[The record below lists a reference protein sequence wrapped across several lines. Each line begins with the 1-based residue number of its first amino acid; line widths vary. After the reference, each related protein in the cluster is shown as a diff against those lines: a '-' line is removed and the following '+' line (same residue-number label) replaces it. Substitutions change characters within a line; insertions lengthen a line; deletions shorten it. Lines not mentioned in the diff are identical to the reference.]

1 MASSTFYTQPAV
13 QAPWPGAGCAI
24 SSGHLPHDFEKLI
37 QFAVVHGGWKLGGN
51 SNSRAQ
57 QQQSLLATIKHHGTA
72 VQVFKFAIYVA
83 IPVTL
88 TFYVAQN
95 PDLLSSI
102 IKNVR
107 DSRSGAAKQA
117 S

>member
-1 MASSTFYTQPAV
+1 MAA
-13 QAPWPGAGCAI
+13 APGYDAWP
-24 SSGHLPHDFEKLI
+24 D
-37 QFAVVHGGWKLGGN
+37 GGILV
-51 SNSRAQ
+51 
-57 QQQSLLATIKHHGTA
+57 

-107 DSRSGAAKQA
+107 DANAWPLGSTKRLPR
-117 S
+117 

>member
-1 MASSTFYTQPAV
+1 MQ
-13 QAPWPGAGCAI
+13 
-24 SSGHLPHDFEKLI
+24 
-37 QFAVVHGGWKLGGN
+37 VV
-51 SNSRAQ
+51 
-57 QQQSLLATIKHHGTA
+57 
-72 VQVFKFAIYVA
+72 KFAIYVA

-107 DSRSGAAKQA
+107 DLLSGAAHQA
-117 S
+117 SQLRLQSRWHAEVLRGVPSRRQEIPLPRGVGKDTGEAQAEEGG

>member
-1 MASSTFYTQPAV
+1 M
-13 QAPWPGAGCAI
+13 
-24 SSGHLPHDFEKLI
+24 
-37 QFAVVHGGWKLGGN
+37 
-51 SNSRAQ
+51 
-57 QQQSLLATIKHHGTA
+57 LATIRHHHCC

-107 DSRSGAAKQA
+107 ESRSGAAHQA